1 MYASPRRVKS
11 PRSKA
16 PSTDHTNSKIPSAE
30 YSSTPRDAVAAS
42 QHMQRERNISSST
55 RAASINKEIPNY
67 IGIGPTSEYTPKIP
81 SMCRPRPQQQ
91 LSPEKVPPGS
101 RTQYPSPTRPSS
113 FRKAE
118 SSNSSLNPPI
128 AQDFNLSTSI
138 DPLESL
144 RRPATSSSPYRS
156 RPLLLLNLSLQHSL
170 PKSLRNP
177 EHQMTDDLFQTPFSS
192 LFATFTIASAIGI

>member
-16 PSTDHTNSKIPSAE
+16 PSTDHSSSKIPSAE
-30 YSSTPRDAVAAS
+30 YSSTPRDAVVAS
-42 QHMQRERNISSST
+42 QHLHRERNTSSST
-55 RAASINKEIPNY
+55 RSASIHKEIPNY
-67 IGIGPTSEYTPKIP
+67 IGPASTEYTPKIP

-101 RTQYPSPTRPSS
+101 RTQYPSPTRSSSYRKTESSHSS
-113 FRKAE
+113 F
-118 SSNSSLNPPI
+118 NPPI
-128 AQDFNLSTSI
+128 VQDFNLSTSI

-156 RPLLLLNLSLQHSL
+156 TLSFFSILSLSL
-170 PKSLRNP
+170 
-177 EHQMTDDLFQTPFSS
+177 
-192 LFATFTIASAIGI
+192 ATFTETK